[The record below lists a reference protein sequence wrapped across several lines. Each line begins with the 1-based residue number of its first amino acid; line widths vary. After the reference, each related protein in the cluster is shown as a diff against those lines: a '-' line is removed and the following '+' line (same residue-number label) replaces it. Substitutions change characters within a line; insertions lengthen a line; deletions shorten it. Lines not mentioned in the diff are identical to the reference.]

1 MWWCIARHNPGKADQ
16 FLDKVEERCHMPV
29 RFPRMGI
36 SRDELMPISR
46 SFAVENYLIFY
57 PPIEAGIEIIR
68 VMPGMRA
75 VDILF

>member
-1 MWWCIARHNPGKADQ
+1 
-16 FLDKVEERCHMPV
+16 MPV